1 MEEIPKPISQLLR
14 AFALDDPGVLTEVA
28 IAIKGIEEFHSD
40 KMTQGKR
47 TLWRQGGEAAVHPA
61 FKRPFSEHSS
71 KWLCFGHFPG
81 CSPAASEPT
90 PLPTVLVC
98 VWGGV
103 GFERLRLSPE
113 QMCCGEM
120 LHLPHQ

>member
-47 TLWRQGGEAAVHPA
+47 TLWRQGGEATVHWHLKGHFQSIPA
-61 FKRPFSEHSS
+61 

-90 PLPTVLVC
+90 PFPTVLVC
-98 VWGGV
+98 VCGG
-103 GFERLRLSPE
+103 GWD
-113 QMCCGEM
+113 MIG
-120 LHLPHQ
+120 